1 MSHFLQVADIPILF
15 GVWKRSG
22 KLNHH
27 RLKAGGLNNGL
38 KVLFRAKLG

>member
-1 MSHFLQVADIPILF
+1 VF
-15 GVWKRSG
+15 GINQFYFKAPLLKYLKQWYPLK
-22 KLNHH
+22 NH